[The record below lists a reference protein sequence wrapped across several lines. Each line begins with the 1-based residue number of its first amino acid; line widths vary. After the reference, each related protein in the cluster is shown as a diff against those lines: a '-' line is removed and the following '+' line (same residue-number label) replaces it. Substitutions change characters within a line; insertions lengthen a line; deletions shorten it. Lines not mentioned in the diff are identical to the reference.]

1 MGTSTGHGDLCVS
14 SGDLSILGMCRSQK
28 SSRAFL
34 DKKKNP
40 HFWSS
45 LRKNHSKSGQQRW
58 SFSSFFL
65 FPNKKFTPKPP
76 SPSFS
81 RCFSRQFPWLP
92 FHIHSLTSCLLLL
105 APGPG
110 FVGNYNGA
118 SVPGVAAEL
127 PSTNSKSHRNP
138 FIPLFF

>member
-1 MGTSTGHGDLCVS
+1 
-14 SGDLSILGMCRSQK
+14 MCLQQGSLHIGNAPFPKIQQGIFRQ
-28 SSRAFL
+28 
-34 DKKKNP
+34 KKNP

-45 LRKNHSKSGQQRW
+45 LHKNHSKSGQQRW

-65 FPNKKFTPKPP
+65 FPNKRFTPKPP

-81 RCFSRQFPWLP
+81 GRFSRQFPWLP

-127 PSTNSKSHRNP
+127 PSTNSKSRRNP
-138 FIPLFF
+138 FIPLFFNLKYK